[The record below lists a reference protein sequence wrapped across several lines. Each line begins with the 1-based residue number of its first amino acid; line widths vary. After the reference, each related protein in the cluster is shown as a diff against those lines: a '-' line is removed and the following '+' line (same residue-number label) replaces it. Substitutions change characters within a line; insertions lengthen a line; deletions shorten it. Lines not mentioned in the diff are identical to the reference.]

1 MTESEETP
9 TQASTAGL
17 DAEPPSDTETIR
29 EFHRIYYDS
38 LIWQSTYWLGV
49 PAYKS
54 PLDFWVYQE
63 ILAETRPDLLIE
75 TGTADGGSAL
85 FFASILDLLGSGS
98 VVSIDTVPSDGRP
111 EHPRITYL
119 TGSSLEPG
127 ILRRVREV
135 ADGARSV
142 MVVLDSDHSAS
153 HVLNEIRAYAPMVTP
168 GQYLV
173 VEDTNLN
180 GNPVEPDFGPG
191 PAEAVATFLAEE
203 PNFHPDVAREKF
215 LLTFHPAGFLRRSE
229 TTGGIAEQ
237 HRLRQTV
244 SEQDRLLDQLN
255 KALRLANER
264 EQEMR
269 DMLLDAHEQLLR
281 KDQELWRLS
290 AEIGFVNQ
298 TRAWQAAGR
307 VARVLRRIARR
318 L

>member
-9 TQASTAGL
+9 SQASAAAPGA
-17 DAEPPSDTETIR
+17 DPSNTETIR

-54 PLDFWVYQE
+54 PLDFWAYQE
-63 ILAETRPDLLIE
+63 ILADTRPELVIE

-119 TGSSLEPG
+119 TGSSVEPG
-127 ILRRVREV
+127 ILRRVREL
-135 ADGARSV
+135 ADGAPSV
-142 MVVLDSDHSAS
+142 MVVLDSDHSAT
-153 HVLNEIRAYAPMVTP
+153 HVLNEIRAYAPMVTQ

-180 GNPVEPDFGPG
+180 GNPVAPDFGPG

-203 PNFHPDVAREKF
+203 PNFEPDVLREKF

-229 TTGGIAEQ
+229 TTESMPEQ
-237 HRLRQTV
+237 RRLRQTV

-269 DMLLDAHEQLLR
+269 EMLLDAHEQLLR

-307 VARVLRRIARR
+307 VARVLRQVARR